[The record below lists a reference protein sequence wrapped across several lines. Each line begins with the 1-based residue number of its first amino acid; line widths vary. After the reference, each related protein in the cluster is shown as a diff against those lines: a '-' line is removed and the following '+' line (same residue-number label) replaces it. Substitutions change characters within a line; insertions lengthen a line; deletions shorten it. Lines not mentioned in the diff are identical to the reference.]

1 MKMKFDK
8 KLTFSSPVKML
19 FLTIFIGLLF
29 SQQANADNLNKDNK
43 EPKIAF
49 SDYVEQLKIEA
60 KENGIDSDIIDK
72 AFAKV
77 EFLQRS
83 VKSDKEQPE
92 FKLTLDTYIPR
103 AVPDWKVKQAR
114 AAYKKHYQLLHE
126 IGKAY
131 GVQPR
136 FIVALWG
143 IETNFGRFTGN
154 HYIISALTTMAYEG
168 RREALFKRQLFAALN
183 ILQQGHVEPDNF
195 IGSWAGA
202 MGQVQFMP
210 TSYLNYAVD
219 YDGDGKKD
227 IWNTHADIFAS
238 AANYLKTEGW
248 NDNETWGRQVQLPDN
263 FDFQLSESKQ
273 KKSLQEW
280 QDLGVRRYDGSA
292 LPDVDIKASVVI
304 PDDKNGRIYLA
315 YNNYHVLMHWNRS
328 YYFASAVSYLS
339 ERINEPRI
347 VVTEK

>member
-1 MKMKFDK
+1 MKMKFNK
-8 KLTFSSPVKML
+8 ELTFSSPVKML
-19 FLTIFIGLLF
+19 FLTIITGLLF
-29 SQQANADNLNKDNK
+29 SQLANADNINKDENQQ
-43 EPKIAF
+43 KIAF
-49 SDYVEQLKIEA
+49 SEYVEQLKVEA
-60 KENGIDSDIIDK
+60 KENGIDSDIIEN

-77 EFLQRS
+77 EFLKRS

-92 FKLTLDTYIPR
+92 FTLTLDTYIPR

-114 AAYKKHYQLLHE
+114 EAYKKHYQLLHE

-168 RREALFKRQLFAALN
+168 RREALFKKQLFAALI
-183 ILQQGHVEPDNF
+183 ILQQGHVEPDDF

-248 NDNETWGRQVQLPDN
+248 NDNETWGRQVRLPDD
-263 FDFQLSESKQ
+263 FDLQLSESKQ

-292 LPDVDIKASVVI
+292 LPEVDIKASIVI

-315 YNNYHVLMHWNRS
+315 YNNYNVLMHWNRS

>member
-1 MKMKFDK
+1 MNMKFDQK
-8 KLTFSSPVKML
+8 ITFSSPIKML
-19 FLTIFIGLLF
+19 FLTMFSTLLF
-29 SQQANADNLNKDNK
+29 SQLANADNINNDQKPQK
-43 EPKIAF
+43 TSF
-49 SDYVEQLKIEA
+49 SDYVEQIKIEA
-60 KENGIDSDIIDK
+60 KKNGINSNVIEN

-103 AVPDWKVKQAR
+103 AVPDWKVEQAR
-114 AAYKKHYQLLHE
+114 AAYKKHYQLLQE

-154 HYIISALTTMAYEG
+154 NYIISALTTMAYEG
-168 RREALFKRQLFAALN
+168 RREALFKKQLFAALN

-248 NDNETWGRQVQLPDN
+248 NNNETWGRQVILPDN
-263 FDFQLSESKQ
+263 FDLQLSESKQ

-280 QDLGVRRYDGSA
+280 QNLGVRRYDGSA
-292 LPDVDIKASVVI
+292 LPKVDINASIVI

-328 YYFASAVSYLS
+328 YYFATAVSYLS